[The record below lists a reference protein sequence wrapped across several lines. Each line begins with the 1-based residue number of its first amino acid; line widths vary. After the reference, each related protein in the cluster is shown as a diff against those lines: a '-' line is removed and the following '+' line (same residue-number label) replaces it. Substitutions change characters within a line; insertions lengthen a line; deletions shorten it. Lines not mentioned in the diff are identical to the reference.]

1 MNRFLKKVYKLV
13 LEESEKNA
21 PETKQ
26 LIRLRNQ
33 MIKTITTRLEA
44 FSLNTVVSG
53 FMEYTN
59 TLTDI
64 AKKGGVDKKTLET
77 LTVLLA
83 PFAPHL
89 AEEMHEHLGYTTS
102 VFDEKWP
109 EWDEKLAEEDEVK
122 MPVQIN
128 GKTKAVISLPKDVAK
143 DDALAA
149 ARKEIA
155 DKLTGNVVKEIF
167 VPGRIINF
175 VMK

>member
-1 MNRFLKKVYKLV
+1 
-13 LEESEKNA
+13 
-21 PETKQ
+21 
-26 LIRLRNQ
+26 

-53 FMEYTN
+53 FMEFTN
-59 TLTDI
+59 TLTDM

-89 AEEMHEHLGYTTS
+89 AEEMHEHLGYTNS
-102 VFDEKWP
+102 VFEEKWP
-109 EWDEKLAEEDEVK
+109 EWDEKLTEEDDVK

-128 GKTKAVISLPKDVAK
+128 GKTKSVIALPKDVSKADAISAAK
-143 DDALAA
+143 
-149 ARKEIA
+149 KEIA
-155 DKLTGNVVKEIF
+155 DKLTGNVITEIF